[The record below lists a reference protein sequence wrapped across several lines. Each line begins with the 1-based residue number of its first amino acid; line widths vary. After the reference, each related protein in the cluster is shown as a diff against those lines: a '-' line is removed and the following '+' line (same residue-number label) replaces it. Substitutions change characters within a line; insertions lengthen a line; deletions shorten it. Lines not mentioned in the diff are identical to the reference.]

1 MKKSKQKNQA
11 PLYST
16 VDLNKNEIVI
26 FNIEEIKS
34 MREEINWRVKAAY
47 NSSIAFIS
55 VITFIIGQLF
65 NRENDIINSIQN
77 NPDLFMMTSIAMLII
92 ISAWVGVQNANH
104 LIEKRIELYSL
115 DLMKKIHSTSKH
127 IFFSWLGYLYGKVY
141 FRRRVKNFLARLLNA
156 SIGFFVYF
164 LPNLIAFGIWIFLI
178 RNSDVSNYLIFFILA
193 TFFLAISI
201 STSFLLFFYVIK
213 VNKRYTEF
221 HKNYM
226 EPYFSQKFDFKKKKS

>member
-1 MKKSKQKNQA
+1 MKKSKKKKET

-16 VDLNKNEIVI
+16 IDLNQNEIVV

-55 VITFIIGQLF
+55 VITFVIGQLF
-65 NRENDIINSIQN
+65 NSENEIIESIEKD
-77 NPDLFMMTSIAMLII
+77 PDLFMMTSIAMLIV

-115 DLMKKIHSTSKH
+115 DLMKTIYATSEH

-141 FRRRVKNFLARLLNA
+141 FRRRVKNLVAKLLNA
-156 SIGFFVYF
+156 SIGFFIYF
-164 LPNLIAFGIWIFLI
+164 LPNLIAFGLWIYLLQFKEI
-178 RNSDVSNYLIFFILA
+178 QNYMPMFVLASFFILI
-193 TFFLAISI
+193 AIL
-201 STSFLLFFYVIK
+201 TSFLLFFYVIK
-213 VNKRYTEF
+213 VNLRYTKF
-221 HKNYM
+221 HDKYM
-226 EPYFSQKFDFKKKKS
+226 EPYFKSHRVPSKKD

>member
-1 MKKSKQKNQA
+1 MKKGKKKKEKS
-11 PLYST
+11 LYSM

-65 NRENDIINSIQN
+65 NSDNNIIDSIKE

-92 ISAWVGVQNANH
+92 ISSWVGVQNANH

-115 DLMKKIHSTSKH
+115 QLMKTIHSTSKH

-141 FRRRVKNFLARLLNA
+141 FRRRVKNSLARLLNA
-156 SIGFFVYF
+156 SIGFFIYF
-164 LPNLIAFGIWIFLI
+164 LPNLIAFGIWIYLLNRIEI
-178 RNSDVSNYLIFFILA
+178 RNYLPFFILA
-193 TFFLAISI
+193 TFFLVISI

-213 VNKRYTEF
+213 VNRRYTDF

-226 EPYFSQKFDFKKKKS
+226 EPYFNSKMS